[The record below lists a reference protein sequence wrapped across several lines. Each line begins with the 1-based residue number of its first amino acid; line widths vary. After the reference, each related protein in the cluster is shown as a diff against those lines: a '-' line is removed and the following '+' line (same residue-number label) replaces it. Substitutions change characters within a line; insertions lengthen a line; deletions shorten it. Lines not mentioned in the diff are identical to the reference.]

1 VLPTRALLLLAIAVV
16 TLAGC
21 GHSKKNLVQDTGGPA
36 LLYDRGYR
44 AMTSSNYPGAI
55 QYYNGLKSR
64 YPFSPEARQAQLDLI
79 YVYFRS
85 QQPEQAID
93 AAQQFEKENPAHER
107 IDYCLYMR
115 GRLYFEKDPNI
126 LEKLFKID
134 LTARPPKDTV
144 KSYGIFAEL
153 IRRFPNSEYAPD
165 ARQRMTYLRNRL
177 AAYENHVARYY
188 VKRGAYVAAINRAKY
203 ALEHYPEAP
212 ELQETLQILVS
223 AYDQLG
229 MQDLAADAR
238 RVLRDSYGQEAATA
252 AEL

>member
-1 VLPTRALLLLAIAVV
+1 ML
-16 TLAGC
+16 
-21 GHSKKNLVQDTGGPA
+21 
-36 LLYDRGYR
+36 
-44 AMTSSNYPGAI
+44 
-55 QYYNGLKSR
+55 
-64 YPFSPEARQAQLDLI
+64 
-79 YVYFRS
+79 FRS
-85 QQPEQAID
+85 
-93 AAQQFEKENPAHER
+93 ER

-223 AYDQLG
+223 AYDRLG
-229 MQDLAADAR
+229 MKDLAADAR